1 VRETNRT
8 HALGVVLCVALGF
21 LAIGYLVLQ
30 IPSARAGLWTFP
42 GTYQITARFGDIG
55 DWRPGAPVTMAGVRV
70 GRVTNITLNL
80 RLAKAVVTMSIRDRY
95 EDIPDDSSIA
105 INSVSLLGGRYL
117 SLDPGGSSTYLH
129 NGSRIRTTRSAVEF
143 ETVIQDLMK
152 SFAG

>member
-1 VRETNRT
+1 VRETKRT

-21 LAIGYLVLQ
+21 LAIGYLLQ
-30 IPSARAGLWTFP
+30 IPSTTAGLWTLP
-42 GTYQITARFGDIG
+42 GTYQVTARFGDIG
-55 DWRPGAPVTMAGVRV
+55 DLRPGAPVTMAGVRM

-80 RLAKAVVTMSIRDRY
+80 RLAKAVVSMSIGDRY

-129 NGSRIRTTRSAVEF
+129 DGSRIRTTRSAVEL
-143 ETVIQDLMK
+143 ETVIQNLLK